1 MSSESLSMT
10 AAGATDPALF
20 ERGGWIRT
28 ARALLECGMDMP
40 APAFHGEVA
49 FWIADCIAHVH
60 PDAAEFRDLTAE
72 ALTWSGH
79 DRIDATR
86 LADSVFRHY
95 LRSHYVDKV
104 LVSSRLPA
112 ALSWGLDMLECTS
125 LAALAGQKRGAVLC
139 SLHFSSY
146 PLLPLAFALLSV
158 PVIFLRARPDVMEQ
172 GNEADGRVIYAS
184 DRMAPMK
191 LVRAIDEG
199 KYIFVMAD
207 QLDAKAELTEVSL
220 FGRQLKVNVGLAW
233 LALKAQ
239 VPIIPVVLQQVGGAI
254 RFDCLP
260 TIRADPDKSGVM
272 QKVFAAFE
280 PGLRAAPETWVTRY
294 TLADDERALR
304 LRSRLKSSN
313 DFLWNKM
320 VAR

>member
-1 MSSESLSMT
+1 MSGESLSTT

-20 ERGGWIRT
+20 DRGGWIRT
-28 ARALLECGMDMP
+28 ARGLLESGMDLP

-49 FWIADCIAHVH
+49 FWIADCIAHMH
-60 PDAAEFRDLTAE
+60 PDATEFRDMTAE
-72 ALTWSGH
+72 ALTWAGH

-112 ALSWGLDMLECTS
+112 ALRWGRDLLECAG
-125 LAALAGQKRGAVLC
+125 LAGLAGQKRGAVLC

-146 PLLPLAFALLSV
+146 PLLPLAFALMSV
-158 PVIFLRARPDVMEQ
+158 PVVFLRARPDVMEQ

-184 DRMAPMK
+184 DRMAPVK

-199 KYIFVMAD
+199 KCILIMAD
-207 QLDAKAELTEVSL
+207 QLDAKAESAEVSL
-220 FGRQLKVNVGLAW
+220 FGRRLKVNVGLAW
-233 LALKAQ
+233 LAFKAQ
-239 VPIIPVVLQQVGGAI
+239 VPIIPLVLHQVGGAI

-260 TIRADPDKSGVM
+260 VIPADSDKSAVM
-272 QKVFAAFE
+272 QKVFMAFE
-280 PGLRAAPETWVTRY
+280 PVLRAAPENWVTRY
-294 TLADDERALR
+294 TLADEERALR
-304 LRSRLKSSN
+304 LRNRLKSSN
-313 DFLWNKM
+313 DLLWKKM

>member
-1 MSSESLSMT
+1 MSGESLSIT
-10 AAGATDPALF
+10 AVGATDPAPF
-20 ERGGWIRT
+20 DRGGWIRT
-28 ARALLECGMDMP
+28 ARALLECGMDLP

-49 FWIADCIAHVH
+49 SWIADCIAHIH
-60 PDAAEFRDLTAE
+60 PDATEFRDMTAE
-72 ALTWSGH
+72 ALTCSGY
-79 DRIDATR
+79 DRADATP

-104 LVSSRLPA
+104 LVSRRLPA
-112 ALSWGLDMLECTS
+112 VLGWGWDLLECAS
-125 LAALAGQKRGAVLC
+125 LAGLVGQKRGAVLC

-146 PLLPLAFALLSV
+146 PLLPLAFALMSV
-158 PVIFLRARPDVMEQ
+158 PVVFLRARPDVMEQ

-184 DRMAPMK
+184 DRMAPVK

-207 QLDAKAELTEVSL
+207 QLDAKAESAEVSL
-220 FGRQLKVNVGLAW
+220 LGRRLRVNVGLAW
-233 LALKAQ
+233 LALKAG
-239 VPIIPVVLQQVGGAI
+239 VPIIPLVLQQVGGAI
-254 RFDCLP
+254 RFDCLSAIP
-260 TIRADPDKSGVM
+260 ADSDKSAVM
-272 QKVFAAFE
+272 QRVFAAFE

-304 LRSRLKSSN
+304 LRNRLKSSN
-313 DFLWNKM
+313 DVLWKEM

>member
-1 MSSESLSMT
+1 VTSS
-10 AAGATDPALF
+10 AGDEA
-20 ERGGWIRT
+20 GWLRV
-28 ARALLECGMDMP
+28 ARALFDSGVRLP
-40 APAFHGEVA
+40 PRAFHGEVA
-49 FWIADCIAHVH
+49 PWIADCVAHVH
-60 PDAAEFRDLTAE
+60 PDAAEFQAMTAE
-72 ALTWSGH
+72 ALVDSGH
-79 DRIDATR
+79 EEHEAGR
-86 LADSVFRHY
+86 LAGEVLRNY
-95 LRSHYVDKV
+95 LRSHYVDKM
-104 LVSSRLPA
+104 LVSRDPAA
-112 ALSWGLDMLECTS
+112 ALSLCKGLVTCGDLS
-125 LAALAGQKRGAVLC
+125 GLSGQKRGAVIC

-146 PLLPLAFALLSV
+146 PLLPLAFALMSV

-199 KYIFVMAD
+199 KSIFVMAD
-207 QLDAKAELTEVSL
+207 QVDAKAESTEVGL
-220 FGRQLKVNVGLAW
+220 FGHRLKVNVGLAW

-239 VPIIPVVLQQVGGAI
+239 TPIIPVVLQQVGGAI

-260 TIRADPDKSGVM
+260 TIPADPDKSGVM

-280 PGLRAAPETWVTRY
+280 PLLRAAPETWVTRY
-294 TLADDERALR
+294 TLADDERAVR
-304 LRSRLKSSN
+304 LRNRLKSSN